1 MDRYW
6 AMLSDFCAGCSMQ
19 YNSGMLRLFVF
30 FPANECVIA
39 AFSRPTGAAAPKTL
53 CQGLKLGIA
62 RWILDSGLL

>member
-1 MDRYW
+1 MRGVPCSTI
-6 AMLSDFCAGCSMQ
+6 LVCSGC
-19 YNSGMLRLFVF
+19 LVFF

>member
-1 MDRYW
+1 MRGVPCSTF
-6 AMLSDFCAGCSMQ
+6 LVCSGC
-19 YNSGMLRLFVF
+19 LVF